1 MYNLNNFGN
10 KDANVPGPAARR
22 PRPFE
27 LLKMLAKGAA
37 QYLPVATQAW
47 LSQNNRLGSGE

>member
-22 PRPFE
+22 PRPVK